1 MKRLTWA
8 EWLLIC
14 AVVLHALWPVLWGE
28 QTLLRVH
35 DFLDA
40 YHPILYRLTHDA
52 AAFSGPAV
60 AFEPMLSGTVLRGSL
75 PSDASLIFWV
85 YRLAPTPM
93 AAIQMLHLI
102 TVLVAAASAW
112 LLLNDV
118 LPRSEGLHWALP
130 LAAVFAFVPFYP
142 PYLFG
147 IAAMPAVA
155 WALWMMYRGSLSLWA
170 WTIVVLYPLCGPIQ
184 FTTLFVVLVGGL
196 AWVVVSIRR
205 RRIHWS
211 LALAVTLL
219 GVVALISEWRLV
231 STLFSGNLA
240 DSHRTEFAGGYSTL
254 NIKGLLLEVLLRF
267 FLFESNTYDRLAVGA
282 LGVVGI
288 CWLVIL
294 RVRGSAEERNWSA
307 AGLGIAS
314 ATLLCAGLEPVL
326 NWGGMSRLLDAYYEL
341 PLTRSLDVSRFYT
354 LVPLGWLLVL
364 AISGSLATARLLRS
378 SNHHLRQLASVL
390 PILTVLVYFAQ
401 DWSSYQPFLRY
412 YSARF
417 TQSES
422 EANQAVRRE
431 TPGFCTYAQYTTPE
445 LWQQVLR
452 QIPEPLGAV
461 RVGSVGLSPGIA
473 LLYGLN
479 TVDGYWNVIPLEYK
493 RRFRNVIAGE
503 LARDSSLCRYY
514 DDWGSRMYLFSAD
527 LFKPEVRRGMYTPGY
542 GPEHLSMALN
552 TEALRNLSPPQL
564 ITYLV
569 SAQSI
574 DNADSLRLQLVSV
587 LHHSDYVQRF
597 HLYRLSLAPAA
608 R

>member
-1 MKRLTWA
+1 
-8 EWLLIC
+8 
-14 AVVLHALWPVLWGE
+14 
-28 QTLLRVH
+28 
-35 DFLDA
+35 
-40 YHPILYRLTHDA
+40 
-52 AAFSGPAV
+52 
-60 AFEPMLSGTVLRGSL
+60 
-75 PSDASLIFWV
+75 
-85 YRLAPTPM
+85 
-93 AAIQMLHLI
+93 
-102 TVLVAAASAW
+102 
-112 LLLNDV
+112 
-118 LPRSEGLHWALP
+118 
-130 LAAVFAFVPFYP
+130 
-142 PYLFG
+142 
-147 IAAMPAVA
+147 
-155 WALWMMYRGSLSLWA
+155 
-170 WTIVVLYPLCGPIQ
+170 
-184 FTTLFVVLVGGL
+184 
-196 AWVVVSIRR
+196 
-205 RRIHWS
+205 
-211 LALAVTLL
+211 
-219 GVVALISEWRLV
+219 
-231 STLFSGNLA
+231 
-240 DSHRTEFAGGYSTL
+240 
-254 NIKGLLLEVLLRF
+254 
-267 FLFESNTYDRLAVGA
+267 
-282 LGVVGI
+282 
-288 CWLVIL
+288 
-294 RVRGSAEERNWSA
+294 
-307 AGLGIAS
+307 
-314 ATLLCAGLEPVL
+314 
-326 NWGGMSRLLDAYYEL
+326 MSRLLDAYYEL